1 MSTEA
6 HKRGHGAE
14 NAPQHTEVSFEA
26 RDVRTSSIFAFLGY
40 MAVAIAASYA
50 IAYFVLNTTQ
60 KMAEK
65 SYTPPP
71 PVRENIGATLPP
83 EPRLQGVPGHQ
94 QDPQQDLREKIQ
106 QDSEANE
113 KLGWIDEKAGIAQ
126 IPVKDAM
133 KLVAEKGL
141 SAAPA
146 PPADKKK

>member
-14 NAPQHTEVSFEA
+14 HAPQHTDVSFEA

-94 QDPQQDLREKIQ
+94 QDPQQDLREKIR

-113 KLGWIDEKAGIAQ
+113 KLGWLDEKAGIAQ

>member
-14 NAPQHTEVSFEA
+14 HAPQHTDVSFEA

-40 MAVAIAASYA
+40 MAVAIVASYA

-94 QDPQQDLREKIQ
+94 QDPQQEMRDKTQ

-113 KLGWIDEKAGIAQ
+113 TLGWLDEKAGIAQ

-141 SAAPA
+141 AAAPA